1 MASKT
6 TVELVD
12 DLDGSPA
19 DETVRFGLDGKDLEI
34 DLSAQH
40 AGVLRDI
47 LSDYVAVGRKAASAG
62 AGQSKQRA
70 PKPGSS
76 KEHLAAVR
84 AWLRAQGHQVKDR
97 GRISSDLMAKF
108 DAAHAGTA
116 AAPAREM
123 AWT

>member
-6 TVELVD
+6 IVELLD

-47 LSDYVAVGRKAASAG
+47 LADYVAVGRKATSSG
-62 AGQSKQRA
+62 GGQSKQRA
-70 PKPGSS
+70 LKPGSN
-76 KEHLAAVR
+76 KEQNQAVR
-84 AWLRAQGHQVKDR
+84 EWARGQGLPVSER
-97 GRISSDLMAKF
+97 GRIAADVQAKF
-108 DAAHAGTA
+108 DAAHTSSAP
-116 AAPAREM
+116 PAREM

>member
-6 TVELVD
+6 IVELLD

-19 DETVRFGLDGKDLEI
+19 AETVRFGIDGKDLEI

-47 LSDYVAVGRKAASAG
+47 LSDYVAVGRKATSPG
-62 AGQSKQRA
+62 SGGSKARA
-70 PKPGSS
+70 PKPGSN

-84 AWLRAQGHQVKDR
+84 AWLRQQGHDVKDR
-97 GRISSDLMAKF
+97 GRISSDLMAQF

-116 AAPAREM
+116 APAREM
-123 AWT
+123 AWA